1 MYEKFAQLLQERG
14 ITSYR
19 VSKDT
24 GISQSTLSDWKNGK
38 SAPKLDKLQRIAD
51 YFGVSVSYF
60 YDEEKTPKNKNTPAP
75 EAEDERVIEKILAET
90 RRKLENQE
98 GLMFD
103 GGIASPEAIDSIIAA
118 MEIGL
123 NIAKKRTAEEKER
136 ARQLKEEIIREAE
149 RLEEEDRKHG
159 K

>member
-1 MYEKFAQLLQERG
+1 MFYDIFNDLCIKKG
-14 ITSYR
+14 IKPSR
-19 VSKDT
+19 AAEEI
-24 GISQSTLSDWKNGK
+24 GISRATVTNWKKNGYR
-38 SAPKLDKLQRIAD
+38 PRQDILLRIAD
-51 YFGVSVSYF
+51 YFDVPVSVLVG
-60 YDEEKTPKNKNTPAP
+60 DEQQKTPVP
-75 EAEDERVIEKILAET
+75 ETGDERDIEKILAET

-136 ARQLKEEIIREAE
+136 ARRLKEEIIQEAE